1 MIIKYENI
9 WDNIDKILNFLNIDI
24 NEKKNFPLKYERKS
38 KIENNLYKN
47 NIINIYEKSQLL
59 INKLNDT
66 LIIENT

>member
-1 MIIKYENI
+1 MK
-9 WDNIDKILNFLNIDI
+9 
-24 NEKKNFPLKYERKS
+24 KKNFPLKYERKS